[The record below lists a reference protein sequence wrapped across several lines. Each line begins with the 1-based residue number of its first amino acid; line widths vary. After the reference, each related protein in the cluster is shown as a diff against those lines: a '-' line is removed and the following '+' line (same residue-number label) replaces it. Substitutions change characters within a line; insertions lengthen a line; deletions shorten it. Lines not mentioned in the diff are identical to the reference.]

1 MDPSS
6 LTKTSFCGK
15 LIDNVTSN
23 QMKDFILKDMKLK
36 CNVEYNSR
44 YAKIFNNQYSK
55 NLNNPHVICL
65 KSGGN
70 PYLLFFTQINDVNYA
85 FLIDKKVK
93 DGYEYPKIF
102 LVHYRFDSSLFT
114 GSLFETELVRDKNNN
129 WFLLIADLY
138 VFKSD
143 KCITKTIIERMNMIH
158 LMMEKEYI
166 DDSFCNI
173 CPIQVKK
180 YFDYSYYDIIVNEFI
195 PSLNYSI
202 RGLYFVPL
210 KPSYSKILFLFPKD
224 DMKQIK
230 VNYNKKMNKNIHFKI
245 VKTLKPDVYELYL
258 KSANNIV
265 KNGIACVPNL
275 KTSEFLNKLII
286 DTEKEYFVECSLNE
300 KFKKWQPI
308 KESTFMSQSDEL

>member
-1 MDPSS
+1 MDPSA

-15 LIDNVTSN
+15 KIDNVTSN
-23 QMKDFILKDMKLK
+23 ETKDFILKDMKLK
-36 CNVEYNSR
+36 CGVEYNSR

-55 NLNNPHVICL
+55 NLNNPHVVCL

-70 PYLLFFTQINDVNYA
+70 PYLLYFTQINNVNYC

-93 DGYEYPKIF
+93 DGYDYPKIF
-102 LVHYRFDSSLFT
+102 LLHYRFDPALYT

-129 WFLLIADLY
+129 WFLLLADLY

-143 KCITKTIIERMNMIH
+143 KCVTKTIIERMNMIH
-158 LMMEKEYI
+158 LMISNEYV

-180 YFDYSYYDIIVNEFI
+180 YFDYKDYDTIIDEFI
-195 PSLNYSI
+195 PSLNYPV
-202 RGLYFVPL
+202 RGVYFVPL
-210 KPSYSKILFLFPKD
+210 KPSYSKILFLFPRDEYQKKTID
-224 DMKQIK
+224 
-230 VNYNKKMNKNIHFKI
+230 YNKKVNKNIHFKI

-258 KSANNIV
+258 KGNNNIV
-265 KNGIACVPNL
+265 KNGIACIPDF
-275 KTSEFLNKLII
+275 KTSEFIN
-286 DTEKEYFVECSLNE
+286 DMFEQDKEEFFVECSLND

-308 KESTFMSQSDEL
+308 KESTFMSLATEL

>member
-180 YFDYSYYDIIVNEFI
+180 YFDYSDYDIIVNEFI

-210 KPSYSKILFLFPKD
+210 KPSYSKILFLLHVSQYLKLDLENQLMVGEPLFLNLV
-224 DMKQIK
+224 KQI
-230 VNYNKKMNKNIHFKI
+230 
-245 VKTLKPDVYELYL
+245 VY
-258 KSANNIV
+258 S
-265 KNGIACVPNL
+265 
-275 KTSEFLNKLII
+275 
-286 DTEKEYFVECSLNE
+286 
-300 KFKKWQPI
+300 
-308 KESTFMSQSDEL
+308 